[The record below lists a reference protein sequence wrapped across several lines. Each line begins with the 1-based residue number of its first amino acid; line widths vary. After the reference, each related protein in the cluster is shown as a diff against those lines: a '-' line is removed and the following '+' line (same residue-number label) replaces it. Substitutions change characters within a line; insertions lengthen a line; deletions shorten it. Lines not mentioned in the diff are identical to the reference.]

1 MAHARAPADRYAVR
15 LALLLLVAACGIAA
29 YANSFR
35 GMFVFDDVHEVLEN
49 PAVHTLWPP
58 WRPMFGGRNVAARPL
73 PYLSFAIDHS
83 VWGDDPTGYHL
94 TNLALHLLA
103 AAFLFDL
110 VARTL
115 AGPRVSGRLGG
126 WSLPIATAT
135 AAIWVVHP
143 LTTQAVTYIYQRME
157 VMAAVAML
165 ACLCAAERALS
176 ANASATGARAG
187 AVRRR
192 WQAASIAAAVAA
204 MLSKETAV
212 VLPLLVATHAW
223 VFAASPAQ
231 VFAPRWRFWLAVAAT
246 WGVLAAALLVER
258 GSYGELREI
267 QHAPLAYLATQASV
281 ILHYVRL
288 ACWPTGQ
295 TFDYGWPLV
304 NGLAEAAASIAV
316 VGAAV
321 VGAAWGV
328 WQRRLWGWPAAAFFL
343 LLAPTSSVL
352 PVADVANEHRMY
364 LPLACL
370 IGLAVTAMAAAL
382 ARVGTIYP
390 AAGKALRACAVLA
403 ATSAVLSLGMATH
416 LRNRLYHDRWLLWT
430 DTLAKRPDN
439 PRANSIVALMLA
451 NRGRVDESL
460 VLARRA
466 VVGNRWDM
474 AFHDISDLLSAKGD
488 RRGWERACSAG
499 LEALAEAGAAAS
511 KPAMDL
517 QAGLAAALVEQGKVD
532 EADDLVRGHLPAMQ
546 AALGDDHPITLS
558 LKLAGVRVHLLRGEC
573 DAGSRESLVVF
584 EAAQRSLGGD
594 HAVTL
599 SAEITRGIALAEC
612 GQDAAAERH
621 LRHVLAVQ
629 AARPGDGASLRS
641 TATLLMDFL
650 ASRGRHAE
658 ARAVDAAMRARFVP
672 SGASAA
678 DARSPPSESSGA
690 Q

>member
-1 MAHARAPADRYAVR
+1 MNHPRDTANRLADRPY
-15 LALLLLVAACGIAA
+15 LLLVVALCGIAA
-29 YANSFR
+29 YANSFW
-35 GMFVFDDVHEVLEN
+35 GVFVFDDVHEILEN

-58 WRPMFGGRNVAARPL
+58 WKPMFGGHNVAARPL
-73 PYLSFAIDHS
+73 PYLSFAIDHAIWS
-83 VWGDDPTGYHL
+83 DTPTGYHL
-94 TNLALHLLA
+94 TNLVLHLLA
-103 AAFLFDL
+103 AALLFDL
-110 VARTL
+110 VVRTL
-115 AGPRVSGRLGG
+115 TSPRLSDRWREL
-126 WSLPIATAT
+126 SLPVATAT

-157 VMAAVAML
+157 VMAAVGML
-165 ACLCAAERALS
+165 ASLCAAVRGWS
-176 ANASATGARAG
+176 AADVGARADRP
-187 AVRRR
+187 RRQ
-192 WQAASIAAAVAA
+192 WEVVSVLAAVAA

-212 VLPLLVATHAW
+212 VLPLLVAAYAW
-223 VFAASPAQ
+223 VCAPCPAQ
-231 VFAPRWRFWLAVAAT
+231 VFGTRRRFWLAVVAT
-246 WGVLAAALLVER
+246 WGVLAASLLVER
-258 GSYGELREI
+258 GAYGELREI
-267 QHAPLAYLATQASV
+267 QHAPLEYLATQAGV
-281 ILHYVRL
+281 ILHYVSL

-304 NGLAEAAASIAV
+304 NGLAEASPSVAL

-328 WQRRLWGWPAAAFFL
+328 WHRRPWGWPAAAFFL

-370 IGLAVTAMAAAL
+370 IALAVTLPAVII
-382 ARVGTIYP
+382 ARIGTTHP
-390 AAGKALRACAVLA
+390 AAGNALRACAVLA
-403 ATSAVLSLGMATH
+403 AVAAVLSLGMATH

-466 VVGNRWDM
+466 VVANRWDM
-474 AFHDISDLLSAKGD
+474 AFHHISDLLSAKGD

-499 LEALAEAGAAAS
+499 IEALAEAGAVAS

-532 EADDLVRGHLPAMQ
+532 EADDLVRGHLPAMR
-546 AALGDDHPITLS
+546 ADLGDNHPITLS
-558 LKLAGVRVHLLRGEC
+558 LELAAVRVRLLRGDC
-573 DAGSRESLVVF
+573 DAASRESLVVF
-584 EAAQRSLGGD
+584 EAARRTLGAD

-629 AARPGDGASLRS
+629 AARPGALASLRS

-658 ARAVDAAMRARFVP
+658 ARAVDAAMRVRFVP

-678 DARSPPSESSGA
+678 EAERATSLSPPKGP
-690 Q
+690 